1 MSRVTVAVLILGF
14 LTSPAAAQVRTFPYQ
29 AAIEVGEV
37 DVRSGP
43 GEKYYYATGKLHKG
57 DQVVVHRHD
66 PGGWYMISPPTGSFS
81 YIRAEYVQPTGNNR
95 GEITENNVV
104 VRVGSQLSEVRDV
117 EQVRLSKRSIVNIL
131 GEVTARDAQGNPLK
145 LYRIAPPRGEYRWI
159 PGRAVV
165 PSNTVARSQ
174 HDRDPYAIP
183 STADRTQTTAS
194 NTTNSSSTRPIPG
207 VANTSLQSPDPFGEN
222 SWASSDSPGPKL
234 GPIET
239 GDDAHLVE
247 RPVVRVTNGG
257 AALRTGPQADQL
269 AVEREKLRSLD
280 DRFRAMIRQETSE
293 WTLDELAEGYR
304 ALQNA
309 AGHPALESQI
319 HLRLA
324 AVDKYQ
330 KIKTEYDSFV
340 QLTAETARRDA
351 QLLSMKHEQIAEPP
365 APEPVPEPA
374 PTPVASPQPTP
385 SPQPPTAAPTPVAPT
400 SSPSGAPGQPTS
412 GGSAADLSRLSGAGV
427 IRRTPPQ
434 YRGAP
439 PHVLTDQ
446 RGRILAF
453 LATGPGLN
461 LDHSIGRSMGVI
473 GPRYR
478 RAELRSDMIIVHN
491 LVPVRLAP

>member
-1 MSRVTVAVLILGF
+1 MSRVTVAVLIFGF

-29 AAIEVGEV
+29 AVIEVPEV

-43 GEKYYYATGKLHKG
+43 GEKYYYPTGKLHRG

-66 PGGWYMISPPTGSFS
+66 PGGWYMISPPAGSFS
-81 YIRAEYVQPTGNNR
+81 YVRAEYVQPTGNNR

-104 VRVGSQLSEVRDV
+104 VRVGSQLSDVRDV
-117 EQVRLSKRSIVNIL
+117 EQVRLSKRSIVTII
-131 GEVTARDAQGNPLK
+131 GEVTARDGQGNPLK

-159 PGRAVV
+159 PGSAVV
-165 PSNTVARSQ
+165 PANNVARSQ

-183 STADRTQTTAS
+183 STADRSQSQTPAS
-194 NTTNSSSTRPIPG
+194 QTSSTSRPVPS
-207 VANTSLQSPDPFGEN
+207 ATSASLRTPDPFGEN
-222 SWASSDSPGPKL
+222 SPGGNSHTGPKL
-234 GPIET
+234 GGIET
-239 GDDAHLVE
+239 GDDGHLVE

-257 AALRTGPQADQL
+257 AVLQTGPQADRL
-269 AVEREKLRSLD
+269 AVEREQLRTLD

-304 ALQNA
+304 ALQKS

-330 KIKTEYDSFV
+330 KIKSEYDSFV
-340 QLTAETARRDA
+340 QLTAETAKRDA
-351 QLLSMKHEQIAEPP
+351 QLLSMKHEQIVQPP

-374 PTPVASPQPTP
+374 PTPATTPGPTP
-385 SPQPPTAAPTPVAPT
+385 APQPPSATPTPVAPAST
-400 SSPSGAPGQPTS
+400 PSGQPVQPATGGQSPN
-412 GGSAADLSRLSGAGV
+412 LSRLSGAGV

-453 LATGPGLN
+453 LATGPGIN
-461 LDHSIGRSMGVI
+461 LDQSIGRSMGII

-478 RAELRSDMIIVHN
+478 RAELRSDMIIVHSMM
-491 LVPVRLAP
+491 PVQLAP